1 MPLTVLDFAGKLG
14 ARRLRAERRKMK
26 QLEKAEILCVGTEL
40 LLGDIVNTNAAFLSR
55 RLAALGIGVFWQGVV
70 GDNPG
75 RLAEELRAAL
85 SRADLVVLSGGLG
98 PTGDDL
104 TKEVAASVFGREM
117 ELCAPALAR
126 IERYFAATG
135 RVMTPNNKKQAMM
148 PKGATVFLNDYG
160 TAPALALETEDGK
173 VAVLLPGPPREL
185 EPLFREQ
192 VEPFLRARRHTV
204 LFSRNVMICG
214 MGESA
219 VEAALTPSFFETGNP
234 TVALYCK
241 EGEVRLRV
249 TAEAKSEEAARRM
262 CDRVVETVKTSPV
275 GGDIYGIDVPSPE
288 AALVAALQ
296 ERGLCVATAESCTG
310 GLIAKRLTDIAG
322 CSSVVAG
329 GVVTYQTR
337 EKTALLGVPEELIA
351 AHTVVSR
358 EVAEAMAENVRVKTG
373 ADIGIASTG
382 YAGPGGGTESE
393 PVGTVYLAVA
403 TAAGTTCRRLSVS
416 PMRDR
421 AYIRTVAATRA
432 LVDALRRVQQDD

>member
-1 MPLTVLDFAGKLG
+1 
-14 ARRLRAERRKMK
+14 MK
-26 QLEKAEILCVGTEL
+26 NELQKAEILCVGTEL

-55 RLAALGIGVFWQGVV
+55 RLAALGIGVFRQSVV

-75 RLAEELRAAL
+75 RLAEELRGAL

-104 TKEVAASVFGREM
+104 TKEVAASVFGRET
-117 ELCAPALAR
+117 ELCAPALER

-148 PKGATVFLNDYG
+148 PKGATIFLNDYG
-160 TAPALALETEDGK
+160 TAPALALENEEGK
-173 VAVLLPGPPREL
+173 IAVLLPGPPREL
-185 EPLFREQ
+185 EPLFDTQ
-192 VEPFLRARRHTV
+192 VAPFLKKRRHTV
-204 LFSRNVMICG
+204 LVSRNVRICG

-219 VEAALTPSFFETGNP
+219 VEAALTPAFFEAENP
-234 TVALYCK
+234 TAALYCK

-249 TAEAKSEEAARRM
+249 TAKADSEKEAREM

-275 GGDIYGIDVPSPE
+275 GGDIYGIDVDSPE

-296 ERGLCVATAESCTG
+296 KRGLCVATAESCTG

-337 EKTALLGVPEELIA
+337 EKTALLGVPKELIA

-358 EVAEAMAENVRVKTG
+358 EVAQAMAQNVRARMG
-373 ADIGIASTG
+373 ADVGIATTG
-382 YAGPGGGTESE
+382 YAGPGGGSETE
-393 PVGTVYLAVA
+393 PVGTVYIAVA
-403 TAAGTTCRRLSVS
+403 TANGVGCRRLSVS

-432 LVDALRRVQQDD
+432 LVDALRALEQNNSDKKDS

>member
-1 MPLTVLDFAGKLG
+1 M
-14 ARRLRAERRKMK
+14 
-26 QLEKAEILCVGTEL
+26 
-40 LLGDIVNTNAAFLSR
+40 
-55 RLAALGIGVFWQGVV
+55 
-70 GDNPG
+70 
-75 RLAEELRAAL
+75 
-85 SRADLVVLSGGLG
+85 
-98 PTGDDL
+98 
-104 TKEVAASVFGREM
+104 
-117 ELCAPALAR
+117 
-126 IERYFAATG
+126 
-135 RVMTPNNKKQAMM
+135 
-148 PKGATVFLNDYG
+148 
-160 TAPALALETEDGK
+160 
-173 VAVLLPGPPREL
+173 
-185 EPLFREQ
+185 
-192 VEPFLRARRHTV
+192 
-204 LFSRNVMICG
+204 
-214 MGESA
+214 
-219 VEAALTPSFFETGNP
+219 EAALTPSFFETGNP

-249 TAEAKSEEAARRM
+249 TAEAESEEAARRM

-288 AALVAALQ
+288 AALVTALQ

-358 EVAEAMAENVRVKTG
+358 EVAETMAENVRVKTG

-432 LVDALRRVQQDD
+432 LVDALRRVQEN